1 MSRGDLN
8 IMLNCINI
16 IRTKMIQTIRTLS
29 DAIFS
34 LLKDDPVRPKIP
46 HSERIGKNKDIFVL
60 RGIGEKVTAITCVSY
75 QDFVPTGEFEL
86 FSECNDPNIAIFY
99 TIWSYAPGSGRRL
112 IFESLNSIQKE
123 HPEIT
128 RFLTLSPKSEM
139 AEKFHLRNGAKVFR
153 VNDETINYEYSQ

>member
-1 MSRGDLN
+1 MN
-8 IMLNCINI
+8 ITK
-16 IRTKMIQTIRTLS
+16 IRARMIQTIRTLS

-46 HSERIGKNKDIFVL
+46 HSQRIGKNKDIFVL

-75 QDFVPTGEFEL
+75 QNFVPTGEFEL
-86 FSECNDPNIAIFY
+86 FSECDDPNIAIFY

-112 IFESLNSIQKE
+112 IFEALDSIQKDQ
-123 HPEIT
+123 PKIT